1 MIADYDGNIVHQ
13 PPAAVLLPERLE
25 KVCQWLN
32 SHEGYIHPLIRA
44 CILHFMLAH
53 EHPFRDGNGRTSRAL
68 FYWYML
74 KSGYDVFKY
83 ISISRLLHAAPV
95 KYAASYQYTES
106 DGMDLT
112 YFLEYQAGVIKRALQ
127 NWQQHIDEITQRS
140 AKLDSVLFSSGVL
153 KRLNPRQV
161 TLLNVMLANPGKEYT
176 VAEISASLG
185 VSDNTA
191 RADLRTI
198 VKEGFA
204 QEKKINDQQA
214 VYFAHYPL

>member
-1 MIADYDGNIVHQ
+1 
-13 PPAAVLLPERLE
+13 
-25 KVCQWLN
+25 
-32 SHEGYIHPLIRA
+32 
-44 CILHFMLAH
+44 
-53 EHPFRDGNGRTSRAL
+53 
-68 FYWYML
+68 
-74 KSGYDVFKY
+74 
-83 ISISRLLHAAPV
+83 
-95 KYAASYQYTES
+95 
-106 DGMDLT
+106 MDLT

>member
-1 MIADYDGNIVHQ
+1 
-13 PPAAVLLPERLE
+13 
-25 KVCQWLN
+25 
-32 SHEGYIHPLIRA
+32 
-44 CILHFMLAH
+44 
-53 EHPFRDGNGRTSRAL
+53 
-68 FYWYML
+68 ML

-161 TLLNVMLANPGKEYT
+161 TLLNVMLANPGKST
-176 VAEISASLG
+176 QLLKLARAWASLIIRLELIYG
-185 VSDNTA
+185 QLLKKDS
-191 RADLRTI
+191 RKR
-198 VKEGFA
+198 KELITSKQCTSHTTRCSFC
-204 QEKKINDQQA
+204 
-214 VYFAHYPL
+214 P

>member
-1 MIADYDGNIVHQ
+1 MV
-13 PPAAVLLPERLE
+13 
-25 KVCQWLN
+25 
-32 SHEGYIHPLIRA
+32 RA

-127 NWQQHIDEITQRS
+127 TGSSIS
-140 AKLDSVLFSSGVL
+140 MKLHNEAQNSIVCCLALVC
-153 KRLNPRQV
+153 LN
-161 TLLNVMLANPGKEYT
+161 A
-176 VAEISASLG
+176 
-185 VSDNTA
+185 
-191 RADLRTI
+191 
-198 VKEGFA
+198 
-204 QEKKINDQQA
+204 
-214 VYFAHYPL
+214 

>member
-1 MIADYDGNIVHQ
+1 MK
-13 PPAAVLLPERLE
+13 L
-25 KVCQWLN
+25 
-32 SHEGYIHPLIRA
+32 
-44 CILHFMLAH
+44 
-53 EHPFRDGNGRTSRAL
+53 
-68 FYWYML
+68 
-74 KSGYDVFKY
+74 
-83 ISISRLLHAAPV
+83 
-95 KYAASYQYTES
+95 
-106 DGMDLT
+106 
-112 YFLEYQAGVIKRALQ
+112 
-127 NWQQHIDEITQRS
+127 TQRS

-185 VSDNTA
+185 VSDNTV